1 VTRYQAAGILVVMGG
16 IAFGAMG
23 GEYSTLDWWTL
34 RRSLADEQAA
44 IQRLE
49 QEEDSLAGLARSLEA
64 DPAAQERAA
73 REAFGML
80 RPGEVLFRVEPGI
93 APDTGRR

>member
-1 VTRYQAAGILVVMGG
+1 VVLGG

-44 IQRLE
+44 ITRLE
-49 QEEDSLAGLARSLEA
+49 REEDSLAAVARSLET

-73 REAFGML
+73 REGFGML
-80 RPGEVLFRVEPGI
+80 RPGELLFRIEPGM
-93 APDTGRR
+93 ARDTARR